1 MNWTETGTIQ
11 GVSLVHIFHTLP
23 VLPLMIPRHTT
34 HYSAMESERV
44 QGLSFLPAARKRER
58 EGGEPQLE
66 NGAEDGGVSERD
78 DPILES
84 GR

>member
-1 MNWTETGTIQ
+1 MNWTEAGTIQ

-34 HYSAMESERV
+34 HYSAMESECSAGFIFSSSR
-44 QGLSFLPAARKRER
+44 AEER